1 MNGIHP
7 VPLSLLSEVDQAM
20 RRLLFDADFGEG
32 FPYIFGHPDENG
44 PEVTVRSLNGLLLHK
59 ARLHLVAALRAYEK
73 GNLHSMA
80 VHLRVVMECA
90 GQVVSEAWALCEE
103 SPKGLER
110 FLNTHEGD
118 FRRAMLSSSRGQV
131 SRQQISEIITS
142 AREGIGLYDG
152 KQPTS
157 TKRTENVSYLN
168 GGEEW
173 YRFLSGHFLHP
184 NLEVLSGPAH
194 IGGVTAV
201 NVELSRMTSEI
212 LLERLTRWL
221 LDMLLANGLLTSA
234 AGGGGQLFDEAM
246 ELRQR
251 WDTSVESPTPTGPV
265 EIGYLPVDL
274 EEANVNEDGWRA
286 ACRWSTEALLE
297 LMKIHLVV
305 DPPGR
310 DVSESEPQHTLRLRK
325 VQFHVRAIILWPITP
340 EALHVMG
347 PDVRAA
353 REQLNEMIQDGGELW
368 GSVAAN
374 VKEFRRQLEPF
385 SHPTTGTVWQ
395 SRSFGGF
402 GKVGGIPWQGQLG
415 LLLLGLVCDYAYCLG
430 ETANLLEPSVVRE
443 ILGIIERC
451 PHPEFTELV
460 QDAP

>member
-1 MNGIHP
+1 MNVLHP
-7 VPLSLLSEVDQAM
+7 SPLGLLSKVDQAI

-32 FPYIFGHPDENG
+32 FPYIFGHPDEAG
-44 PEVTVRSLNGLLLHK
+44 PEITVRSFNGLLLYK
-59 ARLHLVAALRAYEK
+59 ARLHMVAALRAYEE

-80 VHLRVVMECA
+80 VHVRVVMECA
-90 GQVVSEAWALCEE
+90 GQVVSEAWALCEDP
-103 SPKGLER
+103 PKGLER
-110 FLNTHEGD
+110 FLNTHEDD

-157 TKRTENVSYLN
+157 TKLTENVSYLN
-168 GGEEW
+168 GGKTW
-173 YRFLSGHFLHP
+173 YEFLSEHFVHP

-194 IGGVTAV
+194 MGGVTAV
-201 NVELSRMTSEI
+201 DVELSRMTSEL
-212 LLERLTRWL
+212 LLEWLTRWL
-221 LDMLLANGLLTSA
+221 LDMLLANGLLTTAS
-234 AGGGGQLFDEAM
+234 GGGGQLFDEAM

-251 WDTSVESPTPTGPV
+251 WDTSSESQTPTGPV

-274 EEANVNEDGWRA
+274 EEANVGVDDWHA
-286 ACRWSTEALLE
+286 ACQWSTEALLK

-305 DPPGR
+305 DPPK
-310 DVSESEPQHTLRLRK
+310 DHLSESEPAHTLRLRK
-325 VQFHVRAIILWPITP
+325 VQFHVRTVILWPITP

-353 REQLNEMIQDGGELW
+353 REQLDEIMQDGGMLY

-374 VKEFRRQLEPF
+374 VQEFRRQLEPF

-395 SRSFGGF
+395 SHSFGGF
-402 GKVGGIPWQGQLG
+402 GEVGGIPWQRQLG
-415 LLLLGLVCDYAYCLG
+415 LLSLGLVCDYAYCLG
-430 ETANLLEPSVVRE
+430 EAANLLKPSVVPE
-443 ILGIIERC
+443 IVGVIEGC
-451 PHPEFTELV
+451 PHPELTEWL